1 LFGYGY
7 LWWLGRSAVGGRD
20 IDWAGGLGLGGQ
32 RLYVVPS
39 LDLIVA
45 VTAGDFVFG
54 NPHGQG
60 HAGRTARDMA
70 LRAALIH

>member
-1 LFGYGY
+1 
-7 LWWLGRSAVGGRD
+7 
-20 IDWAGGLGLGGQ
+20 
-32 RLYVVPS
+32 VPS

-54 NPHGQG
+54 SPHGQG

-70 LRAALIH
+70 LRAALVH